1 MNTNSWLTTP
11 KAAEALGRSG
21 SYLKRLR
28 ETHGGFL
35 EAGIHYSLAPSHNA
49 PITWNVPLVRDAI
62 NQRGLDA
69 RGYLS
74 VTSKATKNNDKQSV
88 PTQTM
93 ARLSS
98 EGISI
103 ILENNY
109 GTLVCVN
116 FNTDANSLKKI
127 ADLLDNYPS
136 NPSQEISNAQF
147 LPQAIGQTLE
157 LVICE
162 K

>member
-49 PITWNVPLVRDAI
+49 PITWNVPLVRAAI
-62 NQRGLDA
+62 NQRGLEA

-88 PTQTM
+88 T
-93 ARLSS
+93 SK
-98 EGISI
+98 SI
-103 ILENNY
+103 EA
-109 GTLVCVN
+109 G
-116 FNTDANSLKKI
+116 A
-127 ADLLDNYPS
+127 
-136 NPSQEISNAQF
+136 
-147 LPQAIGQTLE
+147 
-157 LVICE
+157 
-162 K
+162 